1 MSSAPEHAPLP
12 PSQRLAATLV
22 IALANF
28 MVVLDLTIANV
39 SVPHIAGSLAASS
52 TQGTWII
59 TSYAVAEAIIVP
71 LTGWLATRLGSV
83 RLFVISILG
92 FAAASLLCSMSTS
105 LGMLIFA
112 RILQGIS
119 GGPIMPLAQT
129 LLLAS
134 YPKSKQ
140 GAAMGVW
147 AMTTLLAPI
156 MGPLL
161 GGWIT
166 DNYDWEWIFYINV
179 PVGIIAAAM
188 VWNIFRTRETSRQKL
203 PVDVVGL
210 ALLLVWVGAL
220 QLVLDKGRELDWF
233 ESPFIV
239 ALAILS
245 AVSFVAFLIWELNE
259 KNPIVDLRVFANR
272 TFTASVLS
280 LSVLFGAFFSAI
292 VLMPLWLQTFQGYT
306 ALHSGMATAPMG
318 VLSLL
323 MAPLIGAALNRVDAR
338 YFVTWAIAVFVV
350 VFLWRSNLT
359 ADAPFSLIVTQQ
371 FALGLGLSSMFLPL
385 TALSMAEIPPAL
397 VASAAGLQNFLR
409 TLFGAF
415 GTAFATTYWETGVT
429 RHHAILTEQV
439 TRFDPETTQALASA
453 AGAGI
458 DGPAGYALLDR
469 VIQQQAGVL
478 ALTDYFRVA
487 AVIVLCVLPLV
498 WLAHR
503 QKGGMAMGGGH

>member
-1 MSSAPEHAPLP
+1 MSTASEPGPLP
-12 PSQRLAATLV
+12 ASQRLLATLV
-22 IALANF
+22 IALSNF

-39 SVPHIAGSLAASS
+39 SVPHIAGSLAASP

-59 TSYAVAEAIIVP
+59 TSYAVAEAVVVP
-71 LTGWLATRLGSV
+71 LTGWLATRVGSV
-83 RLFVISILG
+83 RLFVVCILG
-92 FAAASLLCSMSTS
+92 FAVASLLCSLANSM
-105 LGMLIFA
+105 GMLIGA

-129 LLLAS
+129 LLMSS
-134 YPKSKQ
+134 YPKEKQ
-140 GAAMGVW
+140 GTALGIW

-166 DNYDWEWIFYINV
+166 DNYDWVWIFYINV
-179 PVGIIAAAM
+179 PVGILAAAM
-188 VWNIFRTRETSRQKL
+188 VWNIYRKRETARQKV

-210 ALLLVWVGAL
+210 VLLLVWVGAL

-239 ALAILS
+239 TLAIVS
-245 AVSFVAFLIWELNE
+245 AVGFGAFLIWELTE
-259 KNPIVDLRVFANR
+259 KNPVVNLRVFSNR
-272 TFTASVLS
+272 TFTSSVLA
-280 LSVLFGAFFSAI
+280 LSVLFGVFFSTI
-292 VLMPLWLQTFQGYT
+292 VLLPLWLQTFQGYT

-323 MAPLIGAALNRVDAR
+323 MAPLIGAALSKVDGR
-338 YFVTWAIAVFVV
+338 LFVTWSIAVFAT

-359 ADAPFSLIVTQQ
+359 SDAPFSLIVMQQ
-371 FALGLGLSSMFLPL
+371 FVLGLGLSTMFMPL
-385 TALSMAEIPPAL
+385 TAMAMTEIPPAL

-415 GTAFATTYWETGVT
+415 GTAFATSYWETGVT
-429 RHHAILTEQV
+429 RQHAILTEQV
-439 TRFDPETTQALASA
+439 TRFDAPTTQVLSQAAAS
-453 AGAGI
+453 GAP
-458 DGPAGYALLDR
+458 GPAGYALVDR
-469 VIQQQAGVL
+469 MIQEQAGVL
-478 ALTDYFRVA
+478 SLASYYRVA
-487 AVIVLCVLPLV
+487 TVMVLCVLPLV

-503 QKGGMAMGGGH
+503 QKAGAGMGGGH